1 MARRSGFLTTGAAL
15 VAVVVTSAVLT
26 ACQPAERVF
35 TYRVATR
42 GRIGSDVGEFAA
54 HAARTLNDPRG
65 WSLGG
70 AIRFEQVAGPA
81 DFTLWLASPE
91 QLPGFS
97 GACSNQWSCRTG
109 SNVIINDMR
118 WRGAT
123 PTWPYALDDYR
134 HYVVNHEVGHW
145 LGLGHAS
152 CGGPRG
158 TRAPV
163 MVQQSKGGAPMGACR
178 FNVWPIDAELRA
190 VGSIRGVTS
199 RGSGLP
205 TPEDPF
211 GSLDLVD
218 VRRDEVGRPTTVR
231 LTGWALDGDT
241 TDPLLIVVNVDGLP
255 VSVLRA
261 DARREDLAA
270 MLPYW
275 GSERGFDNEVALD
288 PDAGVVC
295 LDALGVGPGAPA
307 ASLGCRV
314 VK

>member
-1 MARRSGFLTTGAAL
+1 MSRRPGFP
-15 VAVVVTSAVLT
+15 VVVALLT
-26 ACQPAERVF
+26 LLLLAACRPADRVF
-35 TYRVATR
+35 TYRIATR
-42 GRIGSDVGEFAA
+42 GHVGSDVGEFAA
-54 HAARTLNDPRG
+54 HASRTLNDPRG

-70 AIRFEQVAGPA
+70 AIRFEQVSGPA
-81 DFTLWLASPE
+81 DFTLWLAGPE

-97 GACSNQWSCRTG
+97 GACSSQWSCRSG

-152 CGGPRG
+152 CGGPAG

-163 MVQQSKGGAPMGACR
+163 MVQQSKGGPPMGACR
-178 FNVWPIDAELRA
+178 FNVWPIQGELGS
-190 VGSIRGVTS
+190 VGSIHRVAP

-211 GSLDLVD
+211 GSLDIAD
-218 VRRDEVGRPTTVR
+218 VSRSDDDRPKSVR
-231 LTGWALDGDT
+231 LAGWALDGDT
-241 TDPLLIVVNVDGLP
+241 TAPLLVVVNVDGIP
-255 VSVLRA
+255 VTVLRA
-261 DARREDLAA
+261 DARREDLQATF
-270 MLPYW
+270 PYW
-275 GSERGFDNEVALD
+275 GSERGFDNEVALG
-288 PDAGVVC
+288 PEARTVC
-295 LDALGVGPGAPA
+295 VDALGVGPGAPA

>member
-1 MARRSGFLTTGAAL
+1 MTLRRRLLLVVAL
-15 VAVVVTSAVLT
+15 LASVVLA

-35 TYRVATR
+35 TYRIATR
-42 GRIGSDVGEFAA
+42 GGVRSDVGEFAA
-54 HAARTLNDPRG
+54 HASRTLNDPRG

-70 AIRFEQVAGPA
+70 AIRFEQVTGPA
-81 DFTLWLASPE
+81 NFTLWLAGPE

-97 GACSNQWSCRTG
+97 GACSSQWSCRAG

-152 CGGPRG
+152 CGGPAG

-163 MVQQSKGGAPMGACR
+163 MVQQSKGGPPMGACR
-178 FNVWPIDAELRA
+178 FNVWPTPGELSS
-190 VGSIRGVTS
+190 VGSIHRVTP

-211 GSLDLVD
+211 GSLDIAE
-218 VRRDEVGRPTTVR
+218 VRRSEDGRPASVR
-231 LTGWALDGDT
+231 LAGWALDGDT
-241 TDPLLIVVNVDGLP
+241 TAPLLLVVNVDGAP
-255 VSVLRA
+255 VTVLRA
-261 DARREDLAA
+261 DARREDLEAPF
-270 MLPYW
+270 PYW
-275 GSERGFDNEVALD
+275 GSEHGFDSEVPLG
-288 PDAGVVC
+288 PDAVAVC
-295 LDALGVGPGAPA
+295 VDALGVGPGARA
-307 ASLGCRV
+307 ASLGCRI